1 MPIVLVEGYDQI
13 RLGDAVALEQIDAR
27 EYPQSGFSGR
37 EAREAREAREDED
50 IMYGAREAEG
60 GAKKN
65 EGGGGGGTL
74 T

>member
-13 RLGDAVALEQIDAR
+13 RLGNAVALEQIDAR
-27 EYPQSGFSGR
+27 EYPQSGFSG
-37 EAREAREAREDED
+37 REAREDED